1 MALECLCSDVI
12 ISNEERNTT
21 RRFKRNFKA
30 SFFRI
35 HRRRF
40 IQSSVNPRP
49 TKKMLEMT
57 KKVLNIPKDSYVI
70 EITAE
75 RHMAYVSY
83 TVNFEDSEGNNLKT
97 YYF

>member
-1 MALECLCSDVI
+1 MALKCLCSDVI

-21 RRFKRNFKA
+21 RRFKRNFDA
-30 SFFRI
+30 DFFRI
-35 HRRRF
+35 HRRRL
-40 IQSSVNPRP
+40 IQSNVNPRP

-57 KKVLNIPKDSYVI
+57 KKVLDIPESSYAI
-70 EITAE
+70 EIDAE
-75 RHMAYVSY
+75 RHRDNVSY